1 MFQIIK
7 TKNMFFLFVISLF
20 KSYMSKQYYSKF
32 KKKVYVVWAAKVF
45 EIRIRNK
52 IMKMCKL
59 KV

>member
-1 MFQIIK
+1 
-7 TKNMFFLFVISLF
+7 
-20 KSYMSKQYYSKF
+20 MSKQYYSKF

>member
-1 MFQIIK
+1 MY
-7 TKNMFFLFVISLF
+7 FLFVISLF
-20 KSYMSKQYYSKF
+20 KSYMSKQYYSKL

-59 KV
+59 KEAN